1 MSAYDPKRTLK
12 TRANPDFLVC
22 EPRHTRILL
31 GTLML
36 HSGALHMSYSF
47 DVALSREVTM
57 ACNPCET
64 NFQGS
69 HTLVVSV
76 DRSGNRAFLRIRN
89 QSRNIV
95 LINRILLC
103 LTRGVV
109 AGTTT
114 WYLRPP
120 PLPSGLIWLYPF
132 EGYLEPITDGSSNA
146 LFSIL
151 HGISHG
157 DIVQA
162 QAEYIEIEGRSR
174 SCQTT
179 F

>member
-1 MSAYDPKRTLK
+1 
-12 TRANPDFLVC
+12 
-22 EPRHTRILL
+22 
-31 GTLML
+31 
-36 HSGALHMSYSF
+36 
-47 DVALSREVTM
+47 M
-57 ACNPCET
+57 ACNACET

-76 DRSGNRAFLRIRN
+76 DKSGNSAFLRIRN

-109 AGTTT
+109 VGTTT
-114 WYLRPP
+114 YYLRPP
-120 PLPSGLIWLYPF
+120 PLPSGGTWLYPF
-132 EGYLEPITDGSSNA
+132 GAYLEPTGINA

-151 HGISHG
+151 HGISPG